1 MSLGVAAPKDTV
13 RPFHGRGSTSTDKT
27 KWTCSMRIIRS
38 IAAVMGRFGGGVYT
52 GAPALPL
59 TLSMSVAGGGPK
71 A

>member
-1 MSLGVAAPKDTV
+1 
-13 RPFHGRGSTSTDKT
+13 
-27 KWTCSMRIIRS
+27 MRIIRS